1 MIKLIVKLVFFLVMA
16 QAYAQSGTVR
26 IEVRTNVNKFTC
38 SCDEESFV
46 CKEFDANQK
55 VLKLPVASFSCP
67 KRMIE
72 KDLVELFE
80 AEKYPYISIEI
91 LDYKNFKFRQI
102 HIFNIELASVY
113 AIILL

>member
-80 AEKYPYISIEI
+80 AEKSVKAAIVMEKLNCTLNEAREK
-91 LDYKNFKFRQI
+91 LDNAGGFLRNLI
-102 HIFNIELASVY
+102 D
-113 AIILL
+113 